1 MCMYAVLLFNSMKEL
16 EIQHVVFNKVA
27 LASDRADSVATV
39 LRKIRNENESSLC
52 VMTSPY

>member
-1 MCMYAVLLFNSMKEL
+1 MYAVLLFNSMKEL